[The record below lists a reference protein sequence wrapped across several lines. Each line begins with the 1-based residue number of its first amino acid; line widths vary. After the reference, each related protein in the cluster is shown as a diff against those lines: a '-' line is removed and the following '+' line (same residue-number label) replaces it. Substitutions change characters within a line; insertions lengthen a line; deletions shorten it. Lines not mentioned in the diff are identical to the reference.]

1 MATAAKEAPAEA
13 PAPAAGGPSTKI
25 LMIALI
31 AVVFLL
37 TIAVGLAAFLAM
49 RGSSHSGDNAQSA
62 QSHEGA
68 HEGKEK
74 KEAAKL
80 PAQYLDLSPAFV
92 VNLQSDDGAMRY
104 LQVEA
109 QVMTRDPKEVEA
121 IKANMPRIRNAL
133 IMLFSQQ
140 TAKGLSSIEAKE
152 ALQKQA
158 LAQVQGVMKDETG
171 SNSVEAIYFT
181 NFVMQ

>member
-1 MATAAKEAPAEA
+1 
-13 PAPAAGGPSTKI
+13 
-25 LMIALI
+25 
-31 AVVFLL
+31 
-37 TIAVGLAAFLAM
+37 
-49 RGSSHSGDNAQSA
+49 
-62 QSHEGA
+62 
-68 HEGKEK
+68 
-74 KEAAKL
+74 
-80 PAQYLDLSPAFV
+80 
-92 VNLQSDDGAMRY
+92 MRY